1 MNNLLEK
8 RIIICGGGTAGHIY
22 PAVAVIEYI
31 KRKYPDCK
39 ILFIGT
45 KKGMENSFIPALDID
60 FKTIKASGLVAT
72 NNPVKKFSSYIKF
85 SYSLIAGFFSSV
97 KMIIKFKPDS
107 ILGMGGYVCGPVLL
121 AAVFLNKKYVLHE
134 QNLIPGRLNRIFS
147 KFSTYI
153 FISFEETKKYF
164 DGKLEKII
172 FSGNPV
178 RESIKNSRHQIH
190 DYKKWGLGS
199 KRFTIVAFGGS
210 LGADKIN
217 NTVIDLYDYFRF
229 NNNIQILL
237 ICGLRYFEDTNK
249 KIADTFKI
257 SDALIFKIFP
267 YINEMD
273 EVYTIADLI
282 ISRAGAITI
291 AELIVTNIPAIL
303 IPYPEAIENH
313 QFYNA
318 NFLVKNNKAV
328 MILDK
333 DLNESI
339 LIKSIEDLLSN
350 NKEKYNSIKEKRLE
364 FRKLN
369 GEEIIAETMLGVVN

>member
-1 MNNLLEK
+1 
-8 RIIICGGGTAGHIY
+8 
-22 PAVAVIEYI
+22 
-31 KRKYPDCK
+31 
-39 ILFIGT
+39 
-45 KKGMENSFIPALDID
+45 
-60 FKTIKASGLVAT
+60 
-72 NNPVKKFSSYIKF
+72 
-85 SYSLIAGFFSSV
+85 
-97 KMIIKFKPDS
+97 MIIRFKPDF

-134 QNLIPGRLNRIFS
+134 QNLIPGRLNKVFS

-164 DGKLEKII
+164 DGKLKKII

-178 RESIKNSRHQIH
+178 RESIKNSRYQIH

-199 KRFTIVAFGGS
+199 NRFTIVAFGGS

-217 NTVIDLYDYFRF
+217 NAVMDLYDYFRF

-237 ICGLRYFEDTNK
+237 ICGLRYFEDANK
-249 KIADTFKI
+249 KITDTFKI
-257 SDALIFKIFP
+257 GDALIFKIFP
-267 YINEMD
+267 YINEMN
-273 EVYTIADLI
+273 EIYAIADLI

-291 AELIVTNIPAIL
+291 AELIATNIPAIL
-303 IPYPEAIENH
+303 IPYPKAIENH

-333 DLNESI
+333 DLN
-339 LIKSIEDLLSN
+339 

-364 FRKLN
+364 FRELN
-369 GEEIIAETMLGVVN
+369 GEEIVADTILGVVS

>member
-31 KRKYPDCK
+31 KRKYPGCR

-45 KKGMENSFIPALDID
+45 KKGMENSFIPVLGID
-60 FKTIKASGLVAT
+60 FKTIKASGLIAT
-72 NNPVKKFSSYIKF
+72 NNPIKKFLSYLKF
-85 SYSLIAGFFSSV
+85 SYSLIAGFFNSV
-97 KMIIKFKPDS
+97 NMIIRFKPDF

-134 QNLIPGRLNRIFS
+134 QNLIPGRLNKVFS

-178 RESIKNSRHQIH
+178 RESIKNSRYQIH
-190 DYKKWGLGS
+190 DYKKWGLGN

-217 NTVIDLYDYFRF
+217 NAVMDLYDYFRF

-237 ICGLRYFEDTNK
+237 ICGLRYFEDANK

-257 SDALIFKIFP
+257 DDALIFKVFP
-267 YINEMD
+267 YINEMN
-273 EVYTIADLI
+273 EIYAIADLI
-282 ISRAGAITI
+282 ISRAGANTI
-291 AELIVTNIPAIL
+291 AELIATNIPAIL
-303 IPYPEAIENH
+303 IPYPKAIENH

-339 LIKSIEDLLSN
+339 LIKSIEDLLFN

-369 GEEIIAETMLGVVN
+369 GEEIVADTILGVVN